1 MFSLGTREQHVL
13 KRWIYHTRFF
23 KILNRE
29 VDLGSSEVDF
39 FVICNSFPNKPS
51 INVIKHFMLDAAGFV
66 FLFNSFCS
74 YKPKNRA
81 VANLENRLS
90 RPEKFDFSNVSFK
103 SKNKPLE

>member
-1 MFSLGTREQHVL
+1 
-13 KRWIYHTRFF
+13 
-23 KILNRE
+23 
-29 VDLGSSEVDF
+29 
-39 FVICNSFPNKPS
+39 
-51 INVIKHFMLDAAGFV
+51 MLDAAGFV

-81 VANLENRLS
+81 VANLENRLN